1 MSKRRSEE
9 ARVLAYFQ
17 ESPAE
22 KAELMLGLV
31 RDVVR
36 RRVAPIRVTKV
47 TAAPRQRSR
56 KGNAAT
62 VDKVSKNVEQGVQVP
77 F

>member
-17 ESPAE
+17 ESPVE
-22 KAELMLGLV
+22 KVELMLGLV
-31 RDVVR
+31 RDVVKR
-36 RRVAPIRVTKV
+36 RTAPARVAKV
-47 TAAPRQRSR
+47 TARPAKRSR